1 MHCRLV
7 PFLCDGWP
15 SGHLNHLGRERPLFA
30 RPWEEDRMSS
40 LVIAAPV
47 TLIAFPFSLDRR
59 RPWWRRLIQS
69 LGQLGRALA
78 AARQRRRGI
87 RFA

>member
-1 MHCRLV
+1 M
-7 PFLCDGWP
+7 
-15 SGHLNHLGRERPLFA
+15 A
-30 RPWEEDRMSS
+30 S

-47 TLIAFPFSLDRR
+47 SLIAFPFASDRR

-69 LGQLGRALA
+69 LEQLGRALA
-78 AARQRRRGI
+78 AARQRRRGV